1 MTPHRGTDILPAER
15 AASLAP
21 KEDNAMWLVKNLLWL
36 LIMILVVGFAILNM
50 KETVSAVHL
59 PGSTYASLSAN
70 VVIFTAFVVGM
81 VVAFLLVL
89 FQMLRIRSG
98 MTSLRRENENL
109 KRELSQLRNLPLED
123 LKVGSRGSGG
133 L

>member
-1 MTPHRGTDILPAER
+1 
-15 AASLAP
+15 
-21 KEDNAMWLVKNLLWL
+21 MWLVKNLLWL

-123 LKVGSRGSGG
+123 LKVGSRGGGG